1 MEPFIE
7 TLMLGHIGFVVAFAY
22 LSIRGLKQLKDAG
35 APKSSLSRDGT
46 EDRKRAAPASSA
58 N

>member
-22 LSIRGLKQLKDAG
+22 LSIRGHKKLKDGG
-35 APKSSLSRDGT
+35 APKLSLSRDGA

-58 N
+58 S